1 MLDLE
6 IKCVCLIIQTL
17 LQPLLPP
24 PKALRARISSTTVR
38 HMVNL
43 AVPDSLNPG
52 RVTTA
57 VSTVDSVVRKIRNL
71 KIYYDY
77 QFALKVFLMYCILKD
92 QKQGLGTQKSFSLCQ
107 MSLANSLQMLKCL
120 YFTLKKCAI
129 KNVNIEKDYCS
140 VEYLRMF
147 FFF

>member
-24 PKALRARISSTTVR
+24 PQALCARISSTTVR
-38 HMVNL
+38 HMVNP

-140 VEYLRMF
+140 VEYLRMLF
-147 FFF
+147 F